1 MSYQNKRH
9 YRVAQRDKEIM
20 DENAMVLTEKLD
32 KIATLGIIMFV
43 GSTVLSFLVGYLVG
57 RHE

>member
-20 DENAMVLTEKLD
+20 DENTMALTEKLD
-32 KIATLGIIMFV
+32 KIATFGLVMFIA
-43 GSTVLSFLVGYLVG
+43 GTVLSFLVGFLVG